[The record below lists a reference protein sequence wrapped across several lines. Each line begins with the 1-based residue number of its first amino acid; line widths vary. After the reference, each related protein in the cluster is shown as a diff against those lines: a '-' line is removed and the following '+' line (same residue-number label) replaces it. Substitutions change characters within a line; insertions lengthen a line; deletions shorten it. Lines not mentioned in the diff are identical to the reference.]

1 MINGVQFW
9 NDRKAYYS
17 QSNNP
22 TEAFLKATL
31 NDRSGWLET
40 CGPTSAVNCLAAMGK
55 NVEIVCPGE
64 YRPQPE
70 EVLMDY
76 FNDPRNKSV
85 LSSIRKVDDSIPENR
100 VPQFYPLAIY
110 AVFMQ
115 LASFRWSLTFSDIV
129 RHVTNGCAVQI
140 CLKVPGHYLAV
151 VAYDTNEKELIY
163 NDSWGERF
171 PDGKGG
177 WHRRMGWEEFANN
190 VQNYFIVYG
199 V

>member
-9 NDRKAYYS
+9 NDRKTYYS

-31 NDRSGWLET
+31 NDRSSWLET

-55 NVEIVCPGE
+55 NVEIVCPGV
-64 YRPQPE
+64 YSPQPE

-76 FNDPRNKSV
+76 FNDPRNKKV
-85 LSSIRKVDDSIPENR
+85 LSSIRKVGDNIPENR
-100 VPQFYPLAIY
+100 VPQFYPQAIW
-110 AVFMQ
+110 AVFCQ
-115 LASFRWSLTFSDIV
+115 NASFRWSLTFSDV
-129 RHVTNGCAVQI
+129 VLRVTNGHAVQI
-140 CLKVPGHYLAV
+140 CLKVPGHYVAV
-151 VAYDTNEKELIY
+151 IAYDVNKKELIY